1 MPPNTARNYPQSRVL
16 TSTGPKQVAGH
27 PSQAKQRRE
36 YVEKP
41 TTTHALV
48 LRNAKH
54 QLMGAGEL
62 GLSSRITGR
71 EKLDLLSGKQ
81 TGICVTCD
89 LALMWGPSVVTEEL
103 IVKREEVDLTPFHLD
118 KSLRI
123 AESKYR
129 ECLDQITQL
138 RDPQLFQHMI
148 QDEITARSPISGPG
162 FQNDPASVASL
173 VGTRIHNTYM
183 IASAWKIINDN
194 LKGVAGEGITDTNVK
209 TKLKADVALRK
220 RYLVLYDMVGKLVD
234 IFHKR
239 VSALAPTSPH
249 YSKYFRTRPPNYAGT
264 SGATEFCFDL
274 DERKVRAVTSSF
286 LDCIIVELFLPGS
299 KIPSS
304 VLYNLL
310 HDVIQESPGQAKRFT
325 QYLWDAIGDLS
336 FAVQLQTILESALL
350 GPDEKAWKEEPRHMP
365 EEYERWIDA
374 YLVSIKAT
382 ENHKKWKDTIF
393 PLSNTAKKEVL
404 DGMWKNISLNYK
416 SYTGEDIDSV
426 WQLKG
431 AFTLSPQWSSHYVEK
446 PPVNKPT
453 PLALPKRDN
462 ASDSSFPIL
471 QSVSDTSES
480 SIEDSDDSDSDDE
493 SDTDDYDEEQEDT
506 LRELLREALDAG
518 HAIDWYEATEDIQPS
533 DLDPFGGLQKYGNPF
548 MSLLRSLRGRF
559 LSSSSK
565 LKAETHRTEARRG
578 TFPATRPQK
587 HVVPKVESTPEEHEI
602 STQEID
608 GEDDADEGDEASNR
622 PGASKK
628 KKKKSNKKKKKKK
641 KKKGTGTV
649 NDEEAVEEGKPLPS
663 ISSASTASRSTMPA
677 GSTQATANQSPSN
690 HNEHTSSR
698 PAKPSKDTPGSSSLL
713 SKLKG
718 AIGIA
723 DPIQESQRSAKYS
736 WFSQLGSK
744 ARGSMHKLLN
754 SADSG
759 NTHSTMQW
767 TTFLKLM
774 KNMGFTFDPC
784 TAGSGVRFDP
794 PDKGDRSI
802 TIYKPHPRSTL
813 SGVEV
818 TKIGKRLKRYYG
830 WTEDDFKQSIISATS
845 RADEPILIQYANHG
859 PPLANSTNLGS
870 GW

>member
-71 EKLDLLSGKQ
+71 EKLDLLS
-81 TGICVTCD
+81 
-89 LALMWGPSVVTEEL
+89 
-103 IVKREEVDLTPFHLD
+103 
-118 KSLRI
+118 
-123 AESKYR
+123 

-239 VSALAPTSPH
+239 VSALAPTS
-249 YSKYFRTRPPNYAGT
+249 RPDPRIMQEPQELRSFALTWTKGKLYNRRAIPAGIQ
-264 SGATEFCFDL
+264 D
-274 DERKVRAVTSSF
+274 
-286 LDCIIVELFLPGS
+286 
-299 KIPSS
+299 PSS

-374 YLVSIKAT
+374 YL
-382 ENHKKWKDTIF
+382 KWKDTIF

-641 KKKGTGTV
+641 KKKGT
-649 NDEEAVEEGKPLPS
+649 
-663 ISSASTASRSTMPA
+663 
-677 GSTQATANQSPSN
+677 
-690 HNEHTSSR
+690 
-698 PAKPSKDTPGSSSLL
+698 
-713 SKLKG
+713 
-718 AIGIA
+718 
-723 DPIQESQRSAKYS
+723 
-736 WFSQLGSK
+736 
-744 ARGSMHKLLN
+744 
-754 SADSG
+754 
-759 NTHSTMQW
+759 
-767 TTFLKLM
+767 
-774 KNMGFTFDPC
+774 
-784 TAGSGVRFDP
+784 
-794 PDKGDRSI
+794 
-802 TIYKPHPRSTL
+802 
-813 SGVEV
+813 
-818 TKIGKRLKRYYG
+818 
-830 WTEDDFKQSIISATS
+830 
-845 RADEPILIQYANHG
+845 
-859 PPLANSTNLGS
+859 
-870 GW
+870 

>member
-48 LRNAKH
+48 LRNAKR

-71 EKLDLLSGKQ
+71 EKLDLLS
-81 TGICVTCD
+81 
-89 LALMWGPSVVTEEL
+89 EEL

-162 FQNDPASVASL
+162 FQNGPASVASL

-183 IASAWKIINDN
+183 VASAWKIINDN
-194 LKGVAGEGITDTNVK
+194 LKGIAGEGIIDTNVK
-209 TKLKADVALRK
+209 TKLKADAALRK

-239 VSALAPTSPH
+239 VSALAPTSSH

-286 LDCIIVELFLPGS
+286 LDCIVVELFLPGS

-336 FAVQLQTILESALL
+336 FAVQLHTTLEAALL
-350 GPDEKAWKEEPRHMP
+350 GPDEKAWKDEPRHTP
-365 EEYERWIDA
+365 EEYERWVDA

-382 ENHKKWKDTIF
+382 ENHKKWKDSIF
-393 PLSNTAKKEVL
+393 PLSNTTKKEVL

-426 WQLKG
+426 WQLNG
-431 AFTLSPQWSSHYVEK
+431 AFTMSPQWSSHYVEK
-446 PPVNKPT
+446 PLITKPT
-453 PLALPKRDN
+453 PLALPKRVR
-462 ASDSSFPIL
+462 FE
-471 QSVSDTSES
+471 TF
-480 SIEDSDDSDSDDE
+480 DSDSDDE
-493 SDTDDYDEEQEDT
+493 SDANDYDEEQEDT

-533 DLDPFGGLQKYGNPF
+533 DLDLDPFGGLQKYGNPF

-578 TFPATRPQK
+578 TFAATRPQK
-587 HVVPKVESTPEEHEI
+587 DIVPNLESTLEEPENDA
-602 STQEID
+602 QESD
-608 GEDDADEGDEASNR
+608 DEDDADEGDEAPIL
-622 PGASKK
+622 PGPSKK
-628 KKKKSNKKKKKKK
+628 KMKKKE
-641 KKKGTGTV
+641 KGTGTV
-649 NDEEAVEEGKPLPS
+649 DEEEAVEEGKPPDLALPS
-663 ISSASTASRSTMPA
+663 ISCASTTSHSTMPA

-690 HNEHTSSR
+690 HNEHTSPR
-698 PAKPSKDTPGSSSLL
+698 PTKTLNDTPASSSLL

-718 AIGIA
+718 VIGIA
-723 DPIQESQRSAKYS
+723 DPTQESQRSAKYS

-744 ARGSMHKLLN
+744 ARGSMHLLLK

-759 NTHSTMQW
+759 NTHSPMKW
-767 TTFLKLM
+767 TTFLQLM
-774 KNMGFTFDPC
+774 KGMGFTFDPC

-794 PDKGDRSI
+794 PDMGDRSI
-802 TIYKPHPRSTL
+802 TIYKPHPGSII
-813 SGVEV
+813 SGVQV
-818 TKIGKRLKRYYG
+818 TKIGKRLKCYYG
-830 WTEDDFKQSIISATS
+830 WSEDDFNQSIISATRGADS
-845 RADEPILIQYANHG
+845 RP
-859 PPLANSTNLGS
+859 GS
-870 GW
+870 GPIRMQYVGT